1 MFSIAN
7 LLSLY
12 RLTAAP
18 IAAWMALTG
27 NREAF
32 FVLIVISLVSDLL
45 DGPIARYLG
54 QESVF
59 GARLDTIA
67 DACTVLAG
75 ILGIFLFEGENIRPE
90 MPWLYVFLAGYALAA
105 IVSLAKFRV
114 LPSYHLYSS
123 KTAAVFS
130 GVFFLWLFM
139 FGYSRPF
146 FLFVLGIGV
155 LASIESLMVTLV
167 TERFRSDIGSV
178 FLVLAQ
184 TDEARKQRGRD
195 AQ

>member
-7 LLSLY
+7 LLTLY

-32 FVLIVISLVSDLL
+32 FVLIVISLASDLL
-45 DGPIARYLG
+45 DGPVARYLD
-54 QESVF
+54 QESGF

-75 ILGIFLFEGENIRPE
+75 ILGIFFFEGENIRPE
-90 MPWLYVFLAGYALAA
+90 MPWLYIFLAVYALAA

-155 LASIESLMVTLV
+155 LASIESLLVTLV

-184 TDEARKQRGRD
+184 TDEARNQRGRD
-195 AQ
+195 AP